1 VGPFDGAALVYP
13 WRNPA
18 PAVDRLCE
26 ELQGI
31 VVASEKLKRG
41 RTATFEKMWAAVNR
55 ATHGDVP
62 GQAPPPLTSRATV
75 PYLNEPWY
83 C

>member
-1 VGPFDGAALVYP
+1 
-13 WRNPA
+13 
-18 PAVDRLCE
+18 VDRLCE

-31 VVASEKLKRG
+31 VHAGEKVKRTRSRIFARIREAARAAAGLASVAEKAQPVLPAR
-41 RTATFEKMWAAVNR
+41 AA
-55 ATHGDVP
+55 
-62 GQAPPPLTSRATV
+62 V